1 MALTNDQI
9 TAQNFKD
16 FYEQIRPYLN
26 GQVPTFANQFSRS
39 DLYSTDEKIIGQ
51 WIDGK
56 PLYQKTI
63 SFGNITLAA
72 NAETTSYVTDP
83 VCAFIERLIG
93 WEGTSSNNG
102 IISTYINPTAATQ
115 SWQLTYAEVD
125 GAWKFRLRGTRKLTS
140 SIDFYN
146 VYTTIRYTKT
156 TDSAIKVGTGTDY
169 STDEQIIGSWIDGKP
184 LYQKTYVMT
193 DFSNKTVGTN
203 SSRISIA
210 HGISSLGDVVSM
222 YGVVKFSYDNGATWS
237 QRPMNGYIVSSY
249 GDLDTTAA
257 KDKMS
262 AYVNISSTDYNLAIG
277 NDILSKYGVKTT
289 FTIRYTKTTD

>member
-115 SWQLTYAEVD
+115 SWQLTYVEVD

-140 SIDFYN
+140 SIDFNN
-146 VYTTIRYTKT
+146 VYTTVRYTKT

-169 STDEQIIGSWIDGKP
+169 STEEQVIGTWIDGKP
-184 LYQKTYVMT
+184 LYQKTVST
-193 DFSNKTVGTN
+193 GALPNKTTKSVAHNISNLDKCIFLNGVFQA
-203 SSRISIA
+203 SSGNWNPLPYVNDNTPDANISI
-210 HGISSLGDVVSM
+210 GC
-222 YGVVKFSYDNGATWS
+222 
-237 QRPMNGYIVSSY
+237 
-249 GDLDTTAA
+249 
-257 KDKMS
+257 
-262 AYVNISSTDYNLAIG
+262 SSTDIIINSRK
-277 NDILSKYGVKTT
+277 NDWSAVSTSYV
-289 FTIRYTKTTD
+289 TIRYTKTTD